1 MVSFYPNI
9 GTLMKSSEISPLI
22 LASGSPRRRELMGRL
37 GIPFETVSM
46 DIPEPLDGSPPE
58 EQAIRLASLKLAAY
72 TTAYPDRDTSPVLC
86 ADTCVELKGAIL
98 GKPAD
103 RKEARE
109 MISAL
114 SGNTHRVITGIA
126 FKPPASEPVL
136 TAEITEVSFSRLL
149 EEEIEWYLD
158 TGEWKG
164 VAGAYRIQ
172 ERGALLIE
180 GLKGCYYNVMG
191 LPLRLVYGML
201 RDTVP
206 ELFPDRNF
214 RSP

>member
-1 MVSFYPNI
+1 MNRR
-9 GTLMKSSEISPLI
+9 EASPLI
-22 LASGSPRRRELMGRL
+22 LASGSPRRRELISRL
-37 GIPFETVSM
+37 GIPFETISM
-46 DIPEPLDGSPPE
+46 DIPEPLDGSQPE
-58 EQAIRLASLKLAAY
+58 EQARRLAALKLAAY
-72 TTAYPDRDTSPVLC
+72 TAAYPDRNNSPVLC
-86 ADTCVELKGAIL
+86 ADTCVDLNGIIL
-98 GKPAD
+98 GKPED
-103 RKEARE
+103 RQEAGE
-109 MISAL
+109 MIRAL

-126 FKPPASEPVL
+126 FKPPASPQIL
-136 TAEITEVSFSRLL
+136 ASRITEVTFSPLL

-172 ERGALLIE
+172 EQGALLIE

-206 ELFPDRNF
+206 DLFPDRNF
-214 RSP
+214 RSLDERNET

>member
-1 MVSFYPNI
+1 
-9 GTLMKSSEISPLI
+9 MKSSTSSPLI
-22 LASGSPRRRELMGRL
+22 LASGSPRRRELIARL
-37 GIPFETVSM
+37 GVPFETISM

-58 EQAIRLASLKLAAY
+58 EQARRLAALKLAAY
-72 TTAYPDRDTSPVLC
+72 TATYPDRDKSPVLC
-86 ADTCVELKGAIL
+86 ADTCVDLDGYIL
-98 GKPAD
+98 GKAAD
-103 RKEARE
+103 RQEARE
-109 MISAL
+109 MIRAL
-114 SGNTHRVITGIA
+114 SGNTHRVITGLA
-126 FKPPASEPVL
+126 FKPPGLPPMLA
-136 TAEITEVSFSRLL
+136 AEITEVTFSSLL
-149 EEEIEWYLD
+149 EEEIEWYIG

-172 ERGALLIE
+172 EQGALLIE

-206 ELFPDRNF
+206 DLFTDRNF